1 MHSLRW
7 DSPLTQT
14 GLCALCDPG
23 RSAQICS
30 SGHQR
35 DPALADICG
44 SPCGSWGF
52 SWESLGCPT
61 SLLPTEVFLQPSALL
76 KQHQVVE
83 GVVSGNRRIYGSE
96 LRGDFI
102 GIQNGYINVH
112 SVCTYEWSLRVKV
125 HRALVSGFMLSALYH
140 HHHHHLPPSQLTC
153 TEHLIPSSLTSKCS
167 ACNISSSS
175 HNQEREVLF
184 QFYL

>member
-83 GVVSGNRRIYGSE
+83 GVVLVWLSRQPSPLPHQVDLISAPSWMGTTSFCRPPKKKEEIKTENLLLPSAAGSW
-96 LRGDFI
+96 LDLC
-102 GIQNGYINVH
+102 Y
-112 SVCTYEWSLRVKV
+112 L
-125 HRALVSGFMLSALYH
+125 
-140 HHHHHLPPSQLTC
+140 
-153 TEHLIPSSLTSKCS
+153 
-167 ACNISSSS
+167 
-175 HNQEREVLF
+175 HNSDIMC
-184 QFYL
+184 